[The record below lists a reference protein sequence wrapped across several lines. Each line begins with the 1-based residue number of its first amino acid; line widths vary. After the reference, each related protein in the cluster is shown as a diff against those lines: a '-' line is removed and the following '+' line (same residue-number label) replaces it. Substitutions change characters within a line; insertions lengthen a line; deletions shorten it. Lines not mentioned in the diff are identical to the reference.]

1 VGDQGHF
8 GRILWI
14 ANWCAAGLALAI
26 LAQTGAGLSTTLDD
40 SVQYWQAA
48 RNLLALGDPYATTP
62 SIGDLAA
69 FPNPPLLA
77 YLFIPLAALERLRM
91 QQLWFLLNSA
101 ALLGLVW
108 LALRQFAPTRAAR
121 YWGVVLLA
129 VISAPPT
136 TAGLFL
142 GQLGIMLALAGTASF
157 VLARRHALVAGALLA
172 LAGAIKLYPAL
183 LGIYYLQRGPRRV
196 VAAAIGAG
204 AILGAAPI
212 LVSGLA
218 PYQSYIDKVL
228 LGGFYPYAAEFN
240 VSLAGLWARLFT
252 INGYVEPIGDLP
264 LLARAMTL
272 ATALLVLGICLA
284 TPAGR
289 DRLGRQIAFSAWICG
304 MLLLTPLN
312 GFYNLVA
319 LVVPF
324 CTLLACLEGGPS
336 RLRAAVLTVATLL
349 ACVAPGWSAASPGL
363 DQLTHSGWG
372 ALLLT
377 PALYGVLLY
386 LGMLVWYAWG
396 LRTQNSEPR
405 AQN

>member
-1 VGDQGHF
+1 MGDPAYF
-8 GRILWI
+8 GRILRI

-62 SIGDLAA
+62 SIGELAA

-91 QQLWFLLNSA
+91 QQLWFLINSA

-108 LALRQFAPTRAAR
+108 LALRQFAPARAAR

-129 VISAPPT
+129 VASAPPT

-142 GQLGIMLALAGTASF
+142 GQLAVLLALAGTASF
-157 VLARRHALVAGALLA
+157 VLARRHDWVAGSLLA
-172 LAGAIKLYPAL
+172 LASAIKLYPAL
-183 LGIYYLQRGPRRV
+183 LGIYFLQRGPRRTL
-196 VAAAIGAG
+196 AAAIGAG
-204 AILGAAPI
+204 AIFGAIPI
-212 LVSGLA
+212 VVSGIA
-218 PYQSYIDKVL
+218 PYQRYIDKVL

-264 LLARAMTL
+264 LLARGLTL
-272 ATALLVLGICLA
+272 VTSLLVLGVCLA
-284 TPAGR
+284 TPASS
-289 DRLGRQIAFSAWICG
+289 DRLGQQIAFSAWMCG

-324 CTLLACLEGGPS
+324 CTLVACLEVRRS
-336 RLRAAVLTVATLL
+336 RWGIAALAGATLL
-349 ACVAPGWSAASPGL
+349 VCVAPGWSAASPML

-377 PALYGVLLY
+377 PALYGVVIY
-386 LGMLVWYAWG
+386 LGMLAWYARG
-396 LRTQNSEPR
+396 PGTENHR
-405 AQN
+405 